1 MHTSTLWLL
10 FALTAQ
16 AQDTPAAGEPAAE
29 GDTPAADAA
38 VPRVDVVA
46 DLRAEYIQGEPI
58 LVRLTASNPAQQT
71 QEFADLASRPH
82 LVKFEL
88 VDPQGKK
95 QVWYSTPPDQ
105 DDGRTWKLPVRG
117 NRTVLLQIPQSQ
129 RLKAGTY
136 TLTVKIDGHGDLA
149 PTTLR
154 LAKAKPVAGEV
165 VFEPRG
171 ATRAGHQTVWV
182 HQAKEGFDLYLHH
195 ADGKNP
201 NKLVADHHLA
211 HMDKVVEPHLSL
223 STPQARWERYV
234 YWQRDARTI
243 EFFRLEGQGLI
254 GPTRRIQTP
263 YPKVELIGRA
273 STDTAGMLNAPV
285 WIPAPSGDRGELKVL
300 SVGEREA
307 PTYRNVVQLKAK
319 PAWLETGLDTG
330 GNLRML
336 VPGPNGLDL
345 YTLLAGVQLPAS
357 GKALARP
364 EGEGAELLTP
374 VAGRFGVL
382 DESDGRPGGLAI
394 LVLFERVD
402 GSLEGRWYALD
413 GSELG
418 RVAPVTPP
426 PKAEIV
432 DILPLSYDDYGV
444 LLRSATGLAYAKPS
458 EPLAPIAGVK
468 EGTLLYRDGATWIRS
483 LEAGGPVRLTQIKA
497 PAQ

>member
-1 MHTSTLWLL
+1 MHTSTMWLL
-10 FALTAQ
+10 LSLTAN
-16 AQDTPAAGEPAAE
+16 AQDA
-29 GDTPAADAA
+29 PAADDAPADAPAAQAA
-38 VPRVDVVA
+38 VAGATVEA
-46 DLRAEYIQGEPI
+46 DLRQEYIQGEPI
-58 LVRLTASNPAQQT
+58 LVRLTASNPGQST
-71 QEFADLASRPH
+71 LEFPDLASRPH

-88 VDPQGKK
+88 IDPQGKK

-117 NRTVLLQIPQSQ
+117 QRTVLLQIPQSQ

-136 TLTVKIDGHGDLA
+136 TLTVKIEGHGDLS

-154 LAKAKPVAGEV
+154 LAKAKPVAGDV

-195 ADGKNP
+195 ADGRNP
-201 NKLVADHHLA
+201 NRLVADHHLA
-211 HMDKVVEPHLSL
+211 HMDKAVQPHLSL

-234 YWQRDARTI
+234 YWQRDDRTI

-263 YPKVELIGRA
+263 YPKIELMGRA
-273 STDTAGMLNAPV
+273 STDPHGMLNAPV
-285 WIPAPSGDRGELKVL
+285 WIPAPSGGRGELKVL
-300 SVGEREA
+300 STGEREA
-307 PTYRNVVQLKAK
+307 PTYRNVVQLKEK
-319 PAWLETGLDTG
+319 PAWIETGLDTG
-330 GNLRML
+330 GNLRIL

-345 YTLLAGVQLPAS
+345 YTLLAGVQLPAG

-382 DESDGRPGGLAI
+382 AESDGRPGGLAI

-402 GSLEGRWYALD
+402 GSLEGRWYGLD
-413 GSELG
+413 GTEQG

-426 PKAEIV
+426 PKSEIV
-432 DILPLSYDDYGV
+432 DILPLSYDDFGV
-444 LLRSATGLAYAKPS
+444 LLRTPTGLAYAKPS
-458 EPLAPIAGVK
+458 EPLAPINGVK
-468 EGTLLYRDGATWIRS
+468 QGTLLHQEGTTWIRS
-483 LEAGGPVRLTQIKA
+483 LEEGGPIRLTEIKA
-497 PAQ
+497 AAQ